1 MKVDDAICAF
11 CGCLC
16 DDIAVEIIDGEIINV
31 DNACTLGAAR
41 FLEDQKNR
49 LKKPIQREN
58 GQWREIS
65 YDAAIDA
72 TVSYLLQADRPLL
85 FGWSSSATETQA
97 AGVHLAE
104 LIGGIIDSTTTVCH
118 GPSILAIQEV
128 GHPGCTLGQV
138 KNRAETIIYW
148 GCNPVDAHPRH
159 MSRYSTYPNGFFVK
173 NSFRDRHVIVID
185 VRKTESSNIADIFIQ
200 IEPGG
205 DYAVLSALR
214 ALVRGKSDVIP
225 QHVAGVSK
233 EQLIRIADMCKKT
246 RFGSLFFGLGIT
258 MSRGKYKNVR
268 NAIEFI
274 DELNRHTKWTITPM
288 RGHGNVYGS
297 NEAFTWIS
305 GYPYAIDYSRGIAF
319 YNPGETSAV
328 DILKRKECD
337 MCLIVGSDPGAHL
350 PHICSSHL
358 AKIPTILI
366 DPYPNA
372 TTHLATIQI
381 PCAINGVDAAG
392 TSYRMDGIPIMTRK
406 VTQTTYPFDGDIIQT
421 LYERVRAVKGHE

>member
-1 MKVDDAICAF
+1 MKIEDAICAF

-16 DDIAVEIIDGEIINV
+16 DDIAVEVTDNQITGV

-41 FLEDQKNR
+41 FREDLKNR
-49 LKKPIQREN
+49 LSEPIIRDGE
-58 GQWREIS
+58 GWKDIS
-65 YDAAIDA
+65 YDEAIRKTTD
-72 TVSYLLQADRPLL
+72 LLLSASRPLL

-97 AGVHLAE
+97 AGAHLAE
-104 LIGGIIDSTTTVCH
+104 LIGGVIDSTTTVCH

-138 KNRAETIIYW
+138 KNRAETVIYW
-148 GCNPVDAHPRH
+148 GCNPIDAHPRH
-159 MSRYSTYPNGFFVK
+159 MSRYSTYPDGYFTK
-173 NSFRDRHVIVID
+173 KTLQSRKVIVVDI
-185 VRKTESSNIADIFIQ
+185 RKTESSDIADMFIQ
-200 IEPGG
+200 ICPGG

-214 ALVRGKSDVIP
+214 TIVRGRPEVVP
-225 QHVAGVSK
+225 PVVAGVSK
-233 EQLIRIADMCKKT
+233 EQLLAVAEICKKT
-246 RFGSLFFGLGIT
+246 RFGALFFGLGVT

-268 NAIEFI
+268 NAIEFV

-328 DILKRKECD
+328 DILRRRECD
-337 MCLIVGSDPGAHL
+337 MCLIVGSDPGAHF
-350 PHICSSHL
+350 PGFCASYL
-358 AKIPTILI
+358 ASIPTVLI

-381 PCAINGVDAAG
+381 PCAINGIDAEG
-392 TSYRMDGIPIMTRK
+392 TTYRMDGVPIQTRK
-406 VTQTTYPFDGDIIQT
+406 LIDTNYPFDGDIVHEIHR
-421 LYERVRAVKGHE
+421 LVAAERRI